1 MIPGASRG
9 LAPGGGGGGGAT
21 GAASFPFG
29 GEVALRRMAWSE
41 CQVSGGRGPRA
52 WPAGG
57 PGPRGLGGP
66 LPEDLVI
73 RMPGER
79 SEGALLGG
87 ALPRWRHVI
96 RAPGERGEQALGA
109 RPPLGGGASG
119 GLRGWG
125 PPKGHGIPAPGEGG
139 E

>member
-1 MIPGASRG
+1 MPGEGSEGALGRAG
-9 LAPGGGGGGGAT
+9 RWPRLGGA
-21 GAASFPFG
+21 GS
-29 GEVALRRMAWSE
+29 
-41 CQVSGGRGPRA
+41 
-52 WPAGG
+52 
-57 PGPRGLGGP
+57 
-66 LPEDLVI
+66 PEGHVVWA
-73 RMPGER
+73 PGER

-109 RPPLGGGASG
+109 SPPFGGGASG